1 MGQDQAKES
10 SIIYKVLLENH
21 RARWLE
27 YLAKPREMDAM
38 HLFPDSAARFSSSF
52 KV

>member
-1 MGQDQAKES
+1 MGQDRAKES

-27 YLAKPREMDAM
+27 YLAKPREMDVM
-38 HLFPDSAARFSSSF
+38 HSLPDSAACF
-52 KV
+52 